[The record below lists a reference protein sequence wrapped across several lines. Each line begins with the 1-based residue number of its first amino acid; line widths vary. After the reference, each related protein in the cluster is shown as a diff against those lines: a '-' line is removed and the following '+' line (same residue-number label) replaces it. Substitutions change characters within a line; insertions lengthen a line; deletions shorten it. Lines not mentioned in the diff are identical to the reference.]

1 LVPRA
6 HRNRRDTWLPHG
18 PAAGGFLRA
27 RPLRPLRD
35 PLEELGA
42 AAVVASIVFGRQGG
56 PEDLVDPDRQ
66 GASLSAGVRFPRSA
80 RPILED
86 AKQPAYS
93 AGGRSNICHQ
103 NSLAL
108 LGMRQLGDF
117 RSGRHRHFAALDGPD
132 ELQGRPCREPD
143 GRATERS
150 PTFRSSAA
158 LARVI
163 TNMPIGISAAVC
175 PCVSVSS
182 LAPTIDRWL
191 SSKRLRRILALV
203 TFSRHIKQLVSRTC
217 VSTFGRSVLR
227 RNVKGGNRC
236 KSC

>member
-1 LVPRA
+1 
-6 HRNRRDTWLPHG
+6 
-18 PAAGGFLRA
+18 
-27 RPLRPLRD
+27 
-35 PLEELGA
+35 
-42 AAVVASIVFGRQGG
+42 
-56 PEDLVDPDRQ
+56 
-66 GASLSAGVRFPRSA
+66 
-80 RPILED
+80 
-86 AKQPAYS
+86 
-93 AGGRSNICHQ
+93 
-103 NSLAL
+103 
-108 LGMRQLGDF
+108 MRQLGDF

-191 SSKRLRRILALV
+191 SSKCLRRILALV
-203 TFSRHIKQLVSRTC
+203 TFSRHQTVGFTNLCFDLWPIRIAAECQRGKSMQKLLGALTAAALFIAAYDNASRFSCCRPQSCSGWRHRTRG
-217 VSTFGRSVLR
+217 GRMRPRRVARTLRALSLHAVLR
-227 RNVKGGNRC
+227 QNARRRLCLPLQRLPTRLLAWPVGSLPQHAVPREASGRVVVAP
-236 KSC
+236 

>member
-1 LVPRA
+1 
-6 HRNRRDTWLPHG
+6 
-18 PAAGGFLRA
+18 
-27 RPLRPLRD
+27 
-35 PLEELGA
+35 
-42 AAVVASIVFGRQGG
+42 VASIVFGGARRSGG
-56 PEDLVDPDRQ
+56 LGGSGPP
-66 GASLSAGVRFPRSA
+66 GASLSARAFPAFGSTDPRRRQATSLFS
-80 RPILED
+80 RGPI
-86 AKQPAYS
+86 
-93 AGGRSNICHQ
+93 NICHQ